1 MKTQNSFF
9 AFSIDKP
16 RCHAYIIYV
25 SVRNK
30 ELFMFQSPAE
40 SEKQA
45 KFFAVDA
52 ALRARAAYNKN
63 SQFFNSQS
71 QQSKVNTVVARLKE
85 LLRVNNVA
93 YFEKIIET
101 ARDQKAKGVFTDVTV
116 YKFIPNRYVS
126 SSDVVCA
133 MQSLGF
139 TAQYNPRS
147 ANIKITVK

>member
-1 MKTQNSFF
+1 MTYQ
-9 AFSIDKP
+9 
-16 RCHAYIIYV
+16 
-25 SVRNK
+25 
-30 ELFMFQSPAE
+30 LPAE

-52 ALRARAAYNKN
+52 AIRARAAYNAN
-63 SQFFNSQS
+63 SQFFKSQS

-101 ARDQKAKGVFTDVTV
+101 ARQQRAKGVFTDVTV

-133 MQSLGF
+133 MQALGF

-147 ANIKITVK
+147 ANIKVCVK